1 MAPLVS
7 VLLPV
12 YNGAPYLHAA
22 LESVFSQ
29 TFDDFEVIAINDGS
43 GDSSG
48 DILRS
53 VSDPRF
59 RYFEQANQG
68 LAATLNRAIHEARG
82 IYLARQDQDDLSR
95 PDRFAKQVAYLDEH
109 PEYGLLG
116 TWAEIW
122 LENVPGARAHRHPTE
137 NHEIQFDLLFDN
149 PFVHSSVMFRRSLVE
164 TIGGYSTD
172 RSRQPPEDYELWS
185 RMARHCRAANLPE
198 LLLVYR
204 EMPSSMSRDG
214 VNPFLDRV
222 IAISVENLAWAT
234 GRSLPDEALQDTTA
248 LLQRAFHRVSGAPD
262 LAGLQQVIRDAGAG
276 VARHCQVPLERLEA
290 KIATTIGNLEHH
302 YRSRSGVEGWMR
314 RSLACVRKVF
324 R

>member
-43 GDSSG
+43 RDSSG

-53 VSDPRF
+53 VADPRL

-82 IYLARQDQDDLSR
+82 LYLARQDQDDLSR

-122 LENVPGARAHRHPTE
+122 VENVPGARAHRHPTE
-137 NHEIQFDLLFDN
+137 NHEIQFELLFDN

-185 RMARHCRAANLPE
+185 RMARHCRVANLPE
-198 LLLVYR
+198 LLQVYR
-204 EMPSSMSRDG
+204 EMPGSMSRDG
-214 VNPFLDRV
+214 ANPFLDRV
-222 IAISVENLAWAT
+222 ITISVENLAWAT
-234 GRSLPDEALQDTTA
+234 GRALPDKALQDTTA
-248 LLQRAFHRVSGAPD
+248 LLRRAFHRVSNAPD
-262 LAGLQQVIRDAGAG
+262 LAGLQQIIRDAGAG

-290 KIATTIGNLEHH
+290 KIAAVIGNLEHH
-302 YRSRSGVEGWMR
+302 FRSRSGVEGWMR
-314 RSLACVRKVF
+314 RSLACVRNVF